1 MRPGALAVLLAIAL
15 AAIPARVAR
24 AADSVWAALVLA
36 TNEDPPGPVPRQ
48 IEAFQPA
55 LSRVFGYNTFY
66 LLGQKRA
73 SVDAGSS
80 GWLVPSPRIFL
91 QVTGLGESRSRLH
104 LRLDLYEGKE
114 LLATTEARLA
124 RGAPL
129 YIRGP
134 EWGRGLIVIILEIR

>member
-1 MRPGALAVLLAIAL
+1 MIRAAMALLTGALLVMA
-15 AAIPARVAR
+15 PAR
-24 AADSVWAALVLA
+24 AADQVWAALALA
-36 TNEDPPGPVPRQ
+36 TNEEPPGPVPKAL
-48 IEAFQPA
+48 ENFQPA
-55 LSRVFGYNTFY
+55 LARVFGYNTFY

-73 SVDAGSS
+73 ALETGDS
-80 GWLVPSPRIFL
+80 GWLVPSPRIFM
-91 QVTGLGESRSRLH
+91 QVTGLGSSRSRLH

-134 EWGRGLIVIILEIR
+134 EWGKGLLIIVLEIR